1 MYPGRSG
8 KMKAGNTNGSS
19 ADKEC
24 LQLLGDNGGGT
35 TDLQVGKPAKGE
47 THQQTRGLLTLHGD
61 KDEAIPTKMSRK
73 MEKTKTSR
81 ARCPLARSPCLTVW
95 CFLWGNILPCLEELP
110 RQQGGTKGV
119 FRSILCLCWCQRN
132 KINHCCKAR

>member
-35 TDLQVGKPAKGE
+35 ADLQVGKPAKGE

-61 KDEAIPTKMSRK
+61 KDEAIPTKMKRK

-81 ARCPLARSPCLTVW
+81 ARCPLARSPCLTVLVFPLGQHTALFGRATQARGW
-95 CFLWGNILPCLEELP
+95 NQRCVQVNPLSLLVSEE
-110 RQQGGTKGV
+110 
-119 FRSILCLCWCQRN
+119 
-132 KINHCCKAR
+132 